1 MQYSASRCYVVSV
14 RTTVALADEVA
25 AAVEQLRRSEGI
37 GVSEAINRLVR
48 EGLAKPEPTARY
60 VHQSYDPGPEDGCH
74 QHRRGP
80 RPARQTRRRTHL
92 TRRWSTPT

>member
-14 RTTVALADEVA
+14 RTTVALANDVA
-25 AAVEQLRRSEGI
+25 AAVEQLRRSEGV

-60 VHQSYDPGPEDGCH
+60 VHQSYDMGLKMDVTNIGEVLALLDE
-74 QHRRGP
+74 
-80 RPARQTRRRTHL
+80 L
-92 TRRWSTPT
+92 DDEPT

>member
-14 RTTVALADEVA
+14 RTSVALADEVA

-60 VHQSYDPGPEDGCH
+60 VHQSYDLGLKMDVTNIGEVLALLDE
-74 QHRRGP
+74 
-80 RPARQTRRRTHL
+80 L
-92 TRRWSTPT
+92 DDEPT

>member
-1 MQYSASRCYVVSV
+1 MQYSASRCYVVGV

-60 VHQSYDPGPEDGCH
+60 VHQSYDLGLKMDVTNIGEVLALLDELDDE
-74 QHRRGP
+74 
-80 RPARQTRRRTHL
+80 PA
-92 TRRWSTPT
+92 